1 MRLGKNDELEFD
13 VTNDVKQLGVKGA
26 YFVLD
31 FDPEK
36 ANLGKI
42 SSLLGETMQQIRDDR
57 PDLKEDQILTGFR
70 DLHTTVGVSNRK
82 HISSPE
88 NLIELILAG
97 RNLPSINPIVDVY
110 NIVSLQTR
118 LALGAHDTD
127 RLEGPIA
134 LRLTNGTEDFTP
146 LGSPEKKV
154 IGAGEYGYIDEG
166 CNEVIC
172 RLETRQCEK
181 TKVSGSSKTCFFIVE
196 GNKNTEA
203 DYIKDAVTK
212 LQALLV
218 ECCGANQAE
227 KIYWQISGS

>member
-1 MRLGKNDELEFD
+1 MMRLGKNDELDFGVAD
-13 VTNDVKQLGVKGA
+13 NVKQLGVKGA

-36 ANLGKI
+36 ANLDKI
-42 SSLLGETMQQIRDDR
+42 SSLLGETMQQIRDNP
-57 PDLKEDQILTGFR
+57 PDLKQDQVLAGFR
-70 DLHTTVGVSNRK
+70 DLHTAVGVSNRK
-82 HISSPE
+82 HVSSPE
-88 NLIELILAG
+88 NLTELILAG

-118 LALGAHDTD
+118 LALGAHDIGK
-127 RLEGPIA
+127 LEGPIV

-154 IGAGEYGYIDEG
+154 IGVGEYGYIDED

-181 TKVSGSSKTCFFIVE
+181 IKVSGSSKTCFFIVE
-196 GNKNTEA
+196 GNRNTEA
-203 DYIKDAVTK
+203 DYIKDAVSK

-218 ECCGANQAE
+218 ECCGASPTE
-227 KIYWQISGS
+227 KIHWIL

>member
-13 VTNDVKQLGVKGA
+13 VTESVRQLGIKGA

-31 FDPEK
+31 FEPEK
-36 ANLGKI
+36 ANLDKV
-42 SSLLGETMQQIRDDR
+42 SSLLGEATQQIRDNK

-70 DLHTTVGVSNRK
+70 DLHTAVGLSNRK
-82 HISSPE
+82 HVSSPE

-97 RNLPSINPIVDVY
+97 RSLPSINPIVDVY

-118 LALGAHDTD
+118 LALGAHDTSK
-127 RLEGPIA
+127 LEGA
-134 LRLTNGTEDFTP
+134 VTFRLTNGTEDFTP
-146 LGSPEKKV
+146 LGSPDKKA
-154 IGAGEYGYIDEG
+154 IGFGEYGYIDEG

-181 TKVSGSSKTCFFIVE
+181 TKVSGLAKTCFFIVE

-203 DYIKDAVTK
+203 DYIKNAVAKFQT
-212 LQALLV
+212 LLV
-218 ECCGANQAE
+218 ECCGASQTE
-227 KIYWQISGS
+227 KIYWLT